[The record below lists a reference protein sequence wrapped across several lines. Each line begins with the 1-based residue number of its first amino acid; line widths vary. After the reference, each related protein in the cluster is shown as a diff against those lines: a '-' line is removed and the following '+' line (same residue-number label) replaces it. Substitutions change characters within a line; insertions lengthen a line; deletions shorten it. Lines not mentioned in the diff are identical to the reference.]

1 MSASF
6 LFLVGNPRTGKI
18 GPRNIFHLSS
28 STLVQ
33 RNIFASS
40 PGENL
45 AASLW
50 IAPLKTNSS
59 AIFMGV
65 GPLK

>member
-1 MSASF
+1 MSASC
-6 LFLVGNPRTGKI
+6 LFLVGNPRIGKN
-18 GPRNIFHLSS
+18 GPRNILHLSS

-40 PGENL
+40 LGENL

-50 IAPLKTNSS
+50 IAPLKK
-59 AIFMGV
+59 ILQQYLWGLV
-65 GPLK
+65 P